1 MFFSLSLMFI
11 ATKRGSNNSSSSS
24 KRCGMLEW
32 DRERES
38 EREWIEAKEKQTQT
52 TQYIMW
58 ERSLIIYHQR
68 CIAHFFIFGVIFLFW
83 FFDSFARCENHWAV
97 TACIFTQKKWL
108 RERER
113 EIVLYIVIFLSLSLF
128 CTLRVCVCMY
138 VFILGPLLQVKTI
151 YFRMF
156 IAQRALKTHSLFC
169 SLCV

>member
-1 MFFSLSLMFI
+1 MNRSEGKANTNYTIHYVREIFNHLSSALHCTFFYIWRYLSILIFRFI
-11 ATKRGSNNSSSSS
+11 CKMRKPLGGN
-24 KRCGMLEW
+24 CL
-32 DRERES
+32 
-38 EREWIEAKEKQTQT
+38 
-52 TQYIMW
+52 
-58 ERSLIIYHQR
+58 
-68 CIAHFFIFGVIFLFW
+68 HFYP
-83 FFDSFARCENHWAV
+83 
-97 TACIFTQKKWL
+97 KKMTE

-156 IAQRALKTHSLFC
+156 IAQRALKTHSLSC